1 MMGSKKSKMDVTL
14 YNMGIHMGL
23 ARSIDEL
30 VQIDVGGKNAWKGS
44 MTQNGDFYINNPDLF
59 GGATKEGGIQG
70 NAHLLMGK
78 QDQQVL
84 PALAQMLGGLVPAFR
99 GLATLF
105 YDGQICANSPYPKP
119 WKLRVRR
126 THSGWND
133 DTPWYPEKLTI
144 LMADGQIKAM
154 NPAHILYQLWTGG
167 DFRGLTPSRL
177 DDAAWRRLA
186 DLLYD
191 EELGLC
197 FKWTSQSSLK
207 EFMQQLMDHVGMSQ
221 YVDRHTGL
229 IIPTAIRGG
238 YDVDALPLF
247 TPETGLLGVDEY
259 ATDALNTGINEVI
272 VNYCDP
278 LDSGNKRQVREKNI
292 GAIHASGG
300 IVNSTSVDYIG
311 APTAQ
316 LARRLARRD
325 LNALSGYLRRFNV
338 RLDRRAASSVM
349 PGGLIR
355 ISEPEL
361 GIESMVVR
369 IGQVE
374 YGSFVDGQI
383 TIKGATD
390 VFGLPATVY
399 NSEEPSGYYPP
410 DGTPVPIEKSK
421 LFEASYRDLVLQLGN
436 AFALSAEACYLATT
450 AMRPSSLTTNYK
462 LHTKVSTLSDYQH
475 QGTALFCG
483 IAELA
488 TDIDYLDTKIVIS
501 NVQDMFSIEKG
512 TAALID
518 DEVVRV
524 DAYDSITQTLTLGRG
539 CADTVPAKHP
549 AGVHIWFYEEML
561 AYDVTEY
568 TTGVKLD
575 VKLQPVTT
583 QAEMSLT
590 SVNAQQLTFKN
601 RQARPY
607 PPGLLKINNQSYP
620 VTITDQDIN
629 LTWTHRNR
637 ITQAEHLIDTTTASI
652 TPEDGTTYTVRLR
665 RKSNNSVI
673 VQQTG
678 ITGTTAMLSVGDFT
692 GEAIIE
698 VLSVRDGLE
707 SYQKH
712 SHVLSKAGTIT
723 SPLKVS
729 QTDVKVSQTD
739 IKVSQIEH

>member
-1 MMGSKKSKMDVTL
+1 MGSKKAKMNVTL

-30 VQIDVGGKNAWKGS
+30 VQIDVGGKRAWQGS
-44 MTQNGDFYINNPDLF
+44 MTQNGGFYINNPDLF

-70 NAHLLMGK
+70 GAHLLMGK

-105 YDGQICANSPYPKP
+105 YDGQICANSPYPKQ
-119 WKLRVRR
+119 WKIRARR
-126 THSGWND
+126 TQSGWND
-133 DTPWYPEKLTI
+133 DTPWYPAKLTI
-144 LMADGQIKAM
+144 WMADNQIKAM
-154 NPAHILYQLWTGG
+154 NPAHILYQLWTGS

-177 DDAAWRRLA
+177 DDAAWRKLA
-186 DLLYD
+186 DLLFD
-191 EELGLC
+191 EGLGLC
-197 FKWTSQSSLK
+197 FKWTKQSSLK
-207 EFMQQLMDHVGMSQ
+207 DFMQQLMDHVGMSQ
-221 YVDRHTGL
+221 YVDRHSGL

-247 TPETGLLGVDEY
+247 TPETGLLGIDEY

-300 IVNSTSVDYIG
+300 VVNSTSVDYIG

-338 RLDRRAASSVM
+338 RLDRRAAAYVM

-355 ISEPEL
+355 VSEPEL

-399 NSEEPSGYYPP
+399 NTEEPGGYYPP
-410 DGTPVPIEKSK
+410 DGTPVAIEDGR
-421 LFEASYRDLVLQLGN
+421 LIEASYRDLVLQLGN
-436 AFALSAEACYLATT
+436 AEVATLSPDSSYLATA
-450 AMRPSSLTTNYK
+450 AMRPSVLTTSYN
-462 LHTKVSTLSDYQH
+462 LHTKITGTLDYQN
-475 QGTALFCG
+475 QDSALFCG
-483 IAELA
+483 VAELA
-488 TDIDYLDTKIVIS
+488 AGVDYLDTQVVLS
-501 NVQDMFSIEKG
+501 NAQDLLSIEKG
-512 TAALID
+512 VAALID

-524 DAYDSITQTLTLGRG
+524 DAYNSLTQTLTIARG
-539 CADTVPAKHP
+539 CADTVPARHA
-549 AGVHIWFYEEML
+549 AGARIWFYEDLL
-561 AYDVTEY
+561 AYDETQY
-568 TTGVKLD
+568 SKGVKLD

-583 QAEMSLT
+583 QAEMALV
-590 SVNAQQLTFKN
+590 SVTAQQITFTG

-607 PPGLLKINNQSYP
+607 PPGLLKLNNESYP
-620 VTITDQDIN
+620 DTITGSDIT
-629 LTWTHRNR
+629 LTWVHRNR
-637 ITQAEHLIDTTTASI
+637 ITQAEHLIDTTTASM

-665 RKSNNSVI
+665 RKSNNAI
-673 VQQTG
+673 IAQQTG
-678 ITGTTAMLSVGDFT
+678 ITDTTATLSAGVFT

-698 VLSVRDGLE
+698 LLSVRDGLE

-712 SHVLSKAGTIT
+712 NHVFLIN
-723 SPLKVS
+723 
-729 QTDVKVSQTD
+729 
-739 IKVSQIEH
+739 